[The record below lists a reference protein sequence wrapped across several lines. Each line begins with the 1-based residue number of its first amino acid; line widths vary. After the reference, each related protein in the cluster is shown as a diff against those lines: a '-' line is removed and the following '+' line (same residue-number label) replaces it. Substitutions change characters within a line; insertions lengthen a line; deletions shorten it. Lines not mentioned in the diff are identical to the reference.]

1 MIFCSFTSSPGCPTN
16 ERFQQLSN
24 PRRSLSPFFFWP
36 ACLCYASVCLMNGE
50 NSRAH
55 QFSSCLPQPHRSPKI
70 NFPVDKRNPPPSDL
84 SLHLFVLLVLHSLEN
99 TCITPSSHSRTKTAS
114 EPNDE
119 EFPRNTEKK
128 IHTESILVPLFILC
142 VYFYT
147 TFPGLVKQP
156 NEGG

>member
-1 MIFCSFTSSPGCPTN
+1 MEKTLEHINFP
-16 ERFQQLSN
+16 
-24 PRRSLSPFFFWP
+24 P
-36 ACLCYASVCLMNGE
+36 ACFL
-50 NSRAH
+50 
-55 QFSSCLPQPHRSPKI
+55 CLPQPHRSPKI

-156 NEGG
+156 NGGLEGRRRHLYVDTIFLPDDFPRGGAAQNKHPNR